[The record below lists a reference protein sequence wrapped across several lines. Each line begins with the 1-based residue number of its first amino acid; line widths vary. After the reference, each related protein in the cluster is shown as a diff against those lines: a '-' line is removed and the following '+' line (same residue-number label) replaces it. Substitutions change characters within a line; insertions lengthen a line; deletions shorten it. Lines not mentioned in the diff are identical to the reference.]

1 MFLDDVE
8 IPARNLI
15 GKENDGWRI
24 AQTTLSAERGLFIFN
39 LIEKLERALNRDL
52 TAGNSTWFG
61 DDQLRREFSLLYAR
75 MRGVRAMVRKMLAE
89 IESNPDMAASMM
101 TTFIKLVWA
110 TLLQDYTE
118 FVLRAE
124 GIDGQALEPPIW
136 GGGHNT
142 GLRMNDFLR
151 SYAWTISGG
160 TNEIMRN
167 IIAERVLGMPKG
179 V

>member
-1 MFLDDVE
+1 MK
-8 IPARNLI
+8 A
-15 GKENDGWRI
+15 G
-24 AQTTLSAERGLFIFN
+24 GLRRPRC
-39 LIEKLERALNRDL
+39 KC
-52 TAGNSTWFG
+52 TWLG

-75 MRGVRAMVRKMLAE
+75 MRGVRAMVRKMLVE
-89 IESNPDMAASMM
+89 VESNPDMGTSMITM
-101 TTFIKLVWA
+101 FIKLTWA

-124 GIDGQALEPPIW
+124 GIDAQVLEPPIW
-136 GGGHNT
+136 GGGQNT

-179 V
+179 A